1 MWVFRVIAVPWGGDS
16 RCVSAISSTCGGHAA
31 RCGLRGCAN
40 IFQHVCG
47 MVNRE
52 VTVGLG
58 GGGTGEGGGALSLV
72 PMPER

>member
-1 MWVFRVIAVPWGGDS
+1 MWVFGVVAVPGGGDS
-16 RCVSAISSTCGGHAA
+16 RCVGAISSTCGGHAA

-58 GGGTGEGGGALSLV
+58 GGHWRGGGALSLV